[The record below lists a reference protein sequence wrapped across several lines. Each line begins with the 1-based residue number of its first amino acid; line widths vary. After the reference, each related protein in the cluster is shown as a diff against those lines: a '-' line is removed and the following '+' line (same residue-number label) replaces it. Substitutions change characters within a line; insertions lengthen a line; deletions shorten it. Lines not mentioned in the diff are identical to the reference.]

1 MHQVY
6 VAEKPIIQPGWGQA
20 RLGHQA
26 NLAVLGCPSPFR
38 IPASLI
44 TGIQWW
50 ARGMEILGEMK
61 YWRLINPPEKT
72 KVLVVKNGSYFHS
85 STSFKHPLDE
95 MILWLGLPQR
105 TYTYIVSSIFHPHKN
120 ETASSRQ
127 PRRGKLNNK
136 EIDWLSLST
145 IQTAWLLNWISGIF
159 MSKNDHLQPL
169 LACVLL
175 RVTEWPFCYHRIMLY
190 WT

>member
-1 MHQVY
+1 MWPRSLSY
-6 VAEKPIIQPGWGQA
+6 SLSLGEA

-95 MILWLGLPQR
+95 MILWLGLPQH

-127 PRRGKLNNK
+127 PRRGRLNNK

-145 IQTAWLLNWISGIF
+145 IQTARLLNWISGIF

-175 RVTEWPFCYHRIMLY
+175 RLPA
-190 WT
+190 